1 MKRLIPGKTKV
12 QVELFKG
19 VMLGDIFVAGL
30 GIAMLVLILISSLPY
45 KLYFCIAVMGV
56 AGILLVR
63 LDTVP
68 NYRYLLQIITHYA
81 YKRRYERIT
90 DDELLKSRALGTEK
104 ATKFDRLF
112 KNKGDAEQEPV
123 TLKPAK
129 QEKQAAKASRQADL
143 QKRGKRSDKKRAKQT
158 QPSGDRAR
166 AAKKAREEEDRLL
179 RSDSVSEEEKDAI
192 RARRREEFAASMQRQ
207 ALSREAEINREDMS
221 KLIGFTGI
229 QDAYIEYNG
238 EYFGGVI
245 EIDPVEFRFFSEH
258 RRANTIENCFG
269 RVLRSIHGKFSANII
284 KLERAINYD
293 SYLARERAKLDA
305 LRQSFES
312 GLLTEEEYQIRVEIT
327 WDRVQELEAMCGED
341 KVIDPFYYLAL
352 FESDKKQLDMML
364 RDAVIQLEQGEL
376 TVRRLQ
382 GRELAVF
389 LKYTNQLDFDEHEVD
404 QIRPEDYALWA
415 QPNVVD
421 VYPRRVEV
429 NHIVTH
435 NFRVVSYP
443 MTVGDAWLAGVM
455 SIPGTKVVVKARQM
469 DRDKAVRT
477 IDRSL
482 MELRGQWSATG
493 IDSKRLEIEAHLN
506 TLQELLATLQGDNEM
521 LFECNVY
528 ITAYDIMGTRNNL
541 RIPQPPKS
549 RLPSISSMKK
559 SVRRSW
565 QEAGFRLNNME
576 FDQMRAFLGSQV
588 SSLDPL
594 AKEGRGIPS
603 NTVAASFPWIYA
615 HISDEGGVHLGQS
628 GGVPVFI
635 NFFRRDSERIN
646 SNMVIIGKSG
656 SGKSYATKSLLANLA
671 AEDAKIFILDPENEY
686 TELARNLHG
695 KYINVGNATYGRLNP
710 FHIIT
715 ALDDDEAGTEGPSG
729 SYATHLQFLEEFFRQ
744 ILPDCDKDA
753 LEYLNNMVDRVYTDK
768 GITPETDLSKLRPQD
783 YPVFDDL
790 YETIFEEFQSTDNQY
805 LRTILRTLM
814 NYIAKF
820 SRDGRNAN
828 IWNGPSTV
836 TTDENFTVF
845 NFQSLLANRNTTIA
859 NAQMLLVLK
868 YIDNEI
874 IKNRD
879 FNTRYGLKRKIVVV
893 IDEAHVFIDTKF
905 PVALDFMFQLAK
917 RIRKYNG
924 MQIVITQNIKDFVG
938 SEEIARK
945 STAIINACQY
955 SFIFALAPNDIQ
967 DLVRLYQNAGGINE
981 SEQEQIIQA
990 PRGQAFTILSPSS
1003 RSTFQVETNRDIT
1016 EMFEQPDYQS
1026 KYYAS
1031 EQGALAWEDYV
1042 ADSRSIRAERMAD
1055 HVQDE
1060 LPDEDEPR
1068 EHRGFVLEE
1077 VSEEDYD
1084 AEENE
1089 GFSFEEELPP
1099 EESGERKP
1107 TLPPDAP
1114 AYRADAGSDALVSGI
1129 RDLVESVR
1137 GLSMDAVRSEV
1148 RRSIEAQLGNSP
1160 GEGDSQTRYLY
1171 ETIEA
1176 LRRQN
1181 AELQRKLD
1189 AGEAAGSSGALTERS
1204 FTPTGREAD
1213 PFAPEG
1219 AVNARFGG
1227 ESEAMEDGSD
1237 WAGEAAGE
1245 LLTPA
1250 DPWSTIFGEDAAAA
1264 EADSDRSEEFAEASP
1279 ASADPWSTIFGE
1291 DAAAAEAD
1299 SDRSGEFAA
1308 DSPAPES
1315 PWRAVFSEE
1324 AAAQKDSSDPWSNVW
1339 DSIAAEPEEA
1349 EAPESLSDPWSSVW
1363 DTGAPEPEQSAAGR
1377 LDDEEEIAA
1386 SAGPSGASAE
1396 TASGQPD
1403 RPAQAAAPQPA
1414 AEANTIL
1421 DQFNDMVSRMSVLQR
1436 MNVEGLTVLEIS
1448 LDELKA
1454 QIEAERV
1461 RRPVSS

>member
-19 VMLGDIFVAGL
+19 VMIGDVVVAVL
-30 GIAMLVLILISSLPY
+30 GIAMLILILISSLPH
-45 KLYFCIAVMGV
+45 KLVFCVAVVGV
-56 AGILLVR
+56 AGMLLVR

-81 YKRRYERIT
+81 YKRRYERYT
-90 DDELLKSRALGTEK
+90 DDTLLKARVQGTEK
-104 ATKFDRLF
+104 ETKFDRLF
-112 KNKGDAEQEPV
+112 KSETDAEQEPV
-123 TLKPAK
+123 VRKFLKK
-129 QEKQAAKASRQADL
+129 
-143 QKRGKRSDKKRAKQT
+143 GKKDKKEPKDSDSQKSEKKTKKKTAKLEQT
-158 QPSGDRAR
+158 TGKKEKTT
-166 AAKKAREEEDRLL
+166 KKARAEEDKLL
-179 RSDSVSEEEKDAI
+179 KSASVSEEEKEEI
-192 RARRREEFAASMQRQ
+192 RARRREEFAASMQKQ
-207 ALSREAEINREDMS
+207 ALARDAEVSREDMK

-229 QDAYIEYNG
+229 QDAYIEYDG
-238 EYFGGVI
+238 EYYGGVI

-258 RRANTIENCFG
+258 RRENSIENCFG
-269 RVLRSIHGKFSANII
+269 RVLRSIHGKFSANIV

-293 SYLARERAKLDA
+293 RYLAREREKLDQ

-312 GLLTEEEYQIRVEIT
+312 GMLSEEEYQIRVEIT
-327 WDRVQELEAMCGED
+327 WDRVQELEAMCGKD
-341 KVIDPFYYLAL
+341 KVIDPFYYLVL
-352 FESDKKQLDMML
+352 FESDKKQLDRML
-364 RDAVIQLEQGEL
+364 REAVLQLEQGEL
-376 TVRRLQ
+376 TVRRLR
-382 GRELAVF
+382 GKDLAVF

-404 QIRPEDYALWA
+404 LIRPEDYAVWA
-415 QPNVVD
+415 QPNIVD

-435 NFRVVSYP
+435 NFRVVNYP

-455 SIPGTKVVVKARQM
+455 SIPGTKVVLKARQM
-469 DRDKAVRT
+469 DREKAIRT

-482 MELRGQWSATG
+482 MELRGQWSATS
-493 IDSKRLEIEAHLN
+493 IDSKRLEIEAHLS
-506 TLQELLATLQGDNEM
+506 TLQDLLATLQGDNET
-521 LFECNVY
+521 LFECNIY
-528 ITAYDIMGTRNNL
+528 ITAYDIMGTRNNP
-541 RIPQPPKS
+541 RIPQPPES
-549 RLPSISSMKK
+549 LLPNISSMKK
-559 SVRRSW
+559 TVRRSW

-576 FDQMRAFLGSQV
+576 FDQMRAFLGSQI

-594 AKEGRGIPS
+594 AKESRGIPS
-603 NTVAASFPWIYA
+603 NTVAACFPWIYA

-695 KYINVGNATYGRLNP
+695 KFINVGNATYGRLNP

-715 ALDDDEAGTEGPSG
+715 ALDDDETGKGGPSG
-729 SYATHLQFLEEFFRQ
+729 SYATHLQFLEEFFKQ

-768 GITPETDLSKLRPQD
+768 GITPETDLSRLRPQD

-814 NYIAKF
+814 NYIAMF

-836 TTDENFTVF
+836 TTEENFTVF

-879 FNTRYGLKRKIVVV
+879 YNTRYGLNRKVVVV

-981 SEQEQIIQA
+981 NEQEQIIQA
-990 PRGQAFTILSPSS
+990 PRGQAFTILSPNS
-1003 RSTFQVETNRDIT
+1003 RSTFQVDTNPDIT

-1026 KYYAS
+1026 KYYSS
-1031 EQGALAWEDYV
+1031 EEGALAWEDYV
-1042 ADSRSIRAERMAD
+1042 ADSRMIRADNLMDRM
-1055 HVQDE
+1055 QDE
-1060 LPDEDEPR
+1060 VPDEEDSR
-1068 EHRGFVLEE
+1068 EYRGFALEE
-1077 VSEEDYD
+1077 ISAEDYD
-1084 AEENE
+1084 ADENE
-1089 GFSFEEELPP
+1089 GFSFEEE
-1099 EESGERKP
+1099 ESSPGEIGASRP

-1114 AYRADAGSDALVSGI
+1114 AFRAESGSDALVSGI

-1137 GLSMDAVRSEV
+1137 GLSRDAVRSEV
-1148 RRSIEAQLGNSP
+1148 QRSIAAQLGSTP
-1160 GEGDSQTRYLY
+1160 TDDDSQIRSLY
-1171 ETIEA
+1171 ETIES
-1176 LRRQN
+1176 LQRQN
-1181 AELQRKLD
+1181 EELQRRLE
-1189 AGEAAGSSGALTERS
+1189 AGETAFPEREQPEDIWHERNAES
-1204 FTPTGREAD
+1204 AWERE
-1213 PFAPEG
+1213 
-1219 AVNARFGG
+1219 
-1227 ESEAMEDGSD
+1227 
-1237 WAGEAAGE
+1237 
-1245 LLTPA
+1245 L
-1250 DPWSTIFGEDAAAA
+1250 DPWGE
-1264 EADSDRSEEFAEASP
+1264 EVASP
-1279 ASADPWSTIFGE
+1279 EPISSPWSS
-1291 DAAAAEAD
+1291 A
-1299 SDRSGEFAA
+1299 
-1308 DSPAPES
+1308 
-1315 PWRAVFSEE
+1315 
-1324 AAAQKDSSDPWSNVW
+1324 W
-1339 DSIAAEPEEA
+1339 DSIEPAAEPEEA
-1349 EAPESLSDPWSSVW
+1349 ASPKDTSDPWSSAW
-1363 DTGAPEPEQSAAGR
+1363 DSVEPAPEPE
-1377 LDDEEEIAA
+1377 EAA
-1386 SAGPSGASAE
+1386 SPEGSSDPWSGIWDSVTPAPEPEE
-1396 TASGQPD
+1396 TAIPEAAAEPWELAEDDADLSGKTGETVSGQRDLPEPADVTAPHFAPD
-1403 RPAQAAAPQPA
+1403 ADKIQEQVN
-1414 AEANTIL
+1414 EML
-1421 DQFNDMVSRMSVLQR
+1421 SRMSVVER
-1436 MNVEGLTVLEIS
+1436 MNIEGLTVMEIS

-1454 QIEAERV
+1454 QIETERAH
-1461 RRPVSS
+1461 RTVST